1 MYSQNSGGQRGS
13 RSQSPIFGWAAS
25 HGWSY
30 SFDAGSWIC
39 AIFLAVLLR
48 LDFDPSAVRWLW
60 VLGFAGLAAL
70 LQGAFGMAGHLYR
83 GRYASGT
90 FHEAKSLMTVV
101 AIVGF
106 ILILVSLVLQYRT
119 GIPRSTALIA
129 LPFAYVL
136 MGGIRYYRRTLH
148 ERGAK
153 PGERAESALVYG
165 AGFLGEGLVK
175 RMIRDPHSPYRPVG
189 VIDDDPRKRNLHLYN
204 IPVRGT
210 GADLVSIAES
220 TGADVVVLCIG
231 KADAEFIRS
240 VSDRADAA
248 GIRLLVLPLLTE
260 ILEKKVQLTDLRAVA
275 IEDLI
280 GRHPVDTKIE
290 DVGGY
295 ITGRRVLVTGAGGSI
310 GSELCRQLI
319 RFAPAEVIML
329 DRDESGLHGVQ
340 MSITGSGLLD
350 TKDVVLADIRD
361 QDALQSILMSR
372 QPEVVFHAAALKHL
386 PMLEQYPGEAWQTN
400 VLGTLNVLNA
410 ALDAGVKTFI
420 NISTDKAADPTSVLG
435 HSKRVAERLT
445 AWAAASSNNSYLSV
459 RFGNVLGSR
468 GSMLP
473 TFMAQIDGGGP
484 LTVTHPDVTRYF
496 MTIPEACQL
505 VIQAGYIGSGGEV
518 LILDMGDP
526 VRILDVAE
534 RMIDRSGKDIEIVFT
549 GLRTGEK
556 LHEDLISRQ
565 ETDSRPL
572 HPQITHTQVHPLA
585 PHELDRE
592 EWRRRMDQRDFE
604 DPATN
609 EDGIFIGVGT

>member
-1 MYSQNSGGQRGS
+1 MSS
-13 RSQSPIFGWAAS
+13 RSLTGLRRVGPRALTWTAS
-25 HGWSY
+25 HGWTY
-30 SFDAGSWIC
+30 LLDAASWIC
-39 AIFLAVLLR
+39 AISLAVLLR
-48 LDFDPSAVRWLW
+48 LDFDPTVVRWPW
-60 VLGFAGLAAL
+60 VLAFSSLAIL
-70 LQGAFGMAGHLYR
+70 LQGVFGFIGHLYR
-83 GRYASGT
+83 GRYTYGT
-90 FHEAKSLMTVV
+90 FHEAKSLMAVV
-101 AIVGF
+101 VIVTF
-106 ILILVSLVLQYRT
+106 VLVVVSLLMQYKT
-119 GIPRSTALIA
+119 GIPRSTSFIA
-129 LPFAYVL
+129 LPFAFVM
-136 MGGIRYYRRTLH
+136 MGGTRYYRRTIY
-148 ERGAK
+148 ERGVR
-153 PGERAESALVYG
+153 PDDQAENALVYG

-175 RMIRDPHSPYRPVG
+175 RMIRDPQSPYRPVG
-189 VIDDDPRKRNLHLYN
+189 VIDDDPRKQNLHLYN

-210 GADLVSIAES
+210 GADLISIANS
-220 TGADVVVLCIG
+220 TGAQVVVLCIG
-231 KADAEFIRS
+231 KADAEFIRG

-248 GIRLLVLPLLTE
+248 GLRLLVLPVLTE

-295 ITGRRVLVTGAGGSI
+295 ISGRRVLVTGAGGSI

-319 RFAPAEVIML
+319 RFAPEEVIML

-340 MSITGSGLLD
+340 MSIMGSGLLD
-350 TKDVVLADIRD
+350 TDDVVLADIRD
-361 QDALQSILMSR
+361 QDALQAIFTAR
-372 QPEVVFHAAALKHL
+372 RPDVVFHAAALKHL
-386 PMLEQYPGEAWQTN
+386 PMLEQYPSEAWQTN

-410 ALDAGVKTFI
+410 ALDAGVETFI

-445 AWAAASSNNSYLSV
+445 AWAADTSNHTYLSV

-473 TFMAQIDGGGP
+473 TFMAQIEGGGP

-534 RMIDRSGKDIEIVFT
+534 RMIDRSGRDIEIVFT

-556 LHEDLISRQ
+556 LHEDLIAHE

-572 HPQITHTQVHPLA
+572 HPQITHTQVPPLV
-585 PHELDRE
+585 PEKLDIE
-592 EWRRRMDQRDFE
+592 EWLRRMVRAESDESTVVQIE
-604 DPATN
+604 NAI
-609 EDGIFIGVGT
+609 EVSQ